1 LTEPFYQRLQDN
13 LLRRKNENLFR
24 ELRLNSGGL
33 CDLSS
38 NDYFNLRMDPRV
50 IAGSQSAM
58 QQYGAGSGA
67 SPLLSGYLP
76 CHESLINGLKQWKGK
91 SAGLLFNTGFMAN
104 QAVLKHLPG
113 KDDLILA
120 DRLIH
125 HSIAQTLATSSVKFK
140 RYRHLDL
147 GHLEKLLS
155 QHHSSYETVF
165 VVTESVFSMD
175 GDYPDLQQ
183 LVKLKKQYP
192 FILILDEAH
201 GTGVYGPRGE
211 GLAGEMQV
219 SGEIDILVGTLGKSL
234 ASMGAYVLSQSQLV
248 VDTLVNQ
255 AGELIYSTYL
265 APAQAGAAESAM
277 HILQNSSKE
286 RSDLRF
292 LAKRFRHNL
301 IEAGWTTAGT
311 DSPIIPI
318 LMKDADS
325 AIQVRNIFHD
335 KGILVSAVRP
345 PTVPK
350 GTSRLRLSL
359 HSGLDWG
366 TCQEV
371 MEILKRC
378 ENHKA

>member
-1 LTEPFYQRLQDN
+1 
-13 LLRRKNENLFR
+13 
-24 ELRLNSGGL
+24 
-33 CDLSS
+33 
-38 NDYFNLRMDPRV
+38 MDPRV
-50 IAGSQSAM
+50 IAGAQSAM

-91 SAGLLFNTGFMAN
+91 SAGVLFNTGFMAN
-104 QAVLKHLPG
+104 QAVLRHLPG
-113 KDDLILA
+113 KNDLVLA

-125 HSIAQTLATSSVKFK
+125 HSIAQTLANGQVKFK

-147 GHLEKLLS
+147 NHLEELLS
-155 QHHSSYETVF
+155 ELHSSYETVF

-183 LVKLKKQYP
+183 LVKLKKLYP
-192 FILILDEAH
+192 FVLILDEAH

-219 SGEIDILVGTLGKSL
+219 ADEIDILVGTLGKSL

-277 HILQNSSKE
+277 RILQQGSEE
-286 RSDLRF
+286 RTYLRSM
-292 LAKRFRHNL
+292 AKDFRQNL
-301 IEAGWTTAGT
+301 IAAGWTTAGI

-318 LMKDADS
+318 LMKDEGS

-350 GTSRLRLSL
+350 GSSRLRLSL
-359 HSGLDWG
+359 HAGLNRED
-366 TCQEV
+366 CQQV
-371 MEILKRC
+371 LEILKQC

>member
-1 LTEPFYQRLQDN
+1 LTEPFFHRLQKN
-13 LLRRKNENLFR
+13 LLQRKNENLFR
-24 ELRLNSGGL
+24 ELKLNSGGL

-67 SPLLSGYLP
+67 SPLLTGYLP
-76 CHESLINGLKQWKGK
+76 CHESLVNGLKQWKDK
-91 SAGLLFNTGFMAN
+91 SAGVLFNTGFMAN
-104 QAVLKHLPG
+104 QAVLRHLPG
-113 KDDLILA
+113 KNDLVLA

-125 HSIAQTLATSSVKFK
+125 HSIAQTLATGSVKFK

-147 GHLEKLLS
+147 NHLEELLRDHYS
-155 QHHSSYETVF
+155 DYETVF
-165 VVTESVFSMD
+165 VVTESIFSMD
-175 GDYPDLQQ
+175 GDYPDLKQ
-183 LVKLKKQYP
+183 LVNLKKQYP
-192 FILILDEAH
+192 FVLILDEAH
-201 GTGVYGPRGE
+201 GTGVYGSRGE

-219 SGEIDILVGTLGKSL
+219 SGDIDILVGTLGKSL

-248 VDTLVNQ
+248 VDTLVNH

-265 APAQAGAAESAM
+265 APAQVGAAESAM
-277 HILQNSSKE
+277 HIIQQASAE
-286 RSDLRF
+286 RAHLRS
-292 LAKRFRHNL
+292 LAKEFRRNL
-301 IEAGWTTAGT
+301 IAAGWNTVGT

-318 LMKDADS
+318 FMKDEDS
-325 AIQVRNIFHD
+325 AIQVRNIFLD

-350 GTSRLRLSL
+350 GSSRLRLSL
-359 HSGLDWG
+359 HAGLNREN
-366 TCQEV
+366 CLEV
-371 MEILKRC
+371 LEILKQC